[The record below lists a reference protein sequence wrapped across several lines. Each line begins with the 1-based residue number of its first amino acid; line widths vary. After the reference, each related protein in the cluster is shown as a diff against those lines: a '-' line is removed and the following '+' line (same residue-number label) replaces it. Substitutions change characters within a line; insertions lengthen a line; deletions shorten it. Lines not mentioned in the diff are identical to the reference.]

1 MVNIND
7 DTDVAWPVKCY
18 EEKKKSCYKSR
29 HKAKIKILVNKER

>member
-18 EEKKKSCYKSR
+18 EEKKNLAI
-29 HKAKIKILVNKER
+29 KADIRQKLKY